1 MALFYFTFF
10 ISLFLGCTCSAQN
23 DLLILKK
30 KGRTVD
36 SFFPGSE
43 MDFSTHARY
52 FEGQVTS
59 IKNDSVFL
67 VQYDIKS
74 IYSPNLGVFV
84 TDTLS
89 EYHFG
94 INYKDIISFEK
105 NKKNF
110 NWNASGAALFG
121 GGVVLTVA
129 GLVTWIFAKP
139 NTRYYARPAL
149 VIGAAALA
157 GVGYFLLKSGNKTML
172 LGKKYSLNYIKMK

>member
-1 MALFYFTFF
+1 MRFCF
-10 ISLFLGCTCSAQN
+10 IFLISIFIASTCKAQN

-30 KGRTVD
+30 NGRTVE

-43 MDFSTHARY
+43 MDFSTNIRY
-52 FEGQVTS
+52 FEGQVTG

-74 IYSPNLGVFV
+74 IYTPNLGVFV
-84 TDTLS
+84 LDTVS

-94 INYKDIISFEK
+94 IKYKDIISFAK

-110 NWNASGAALFG
+110 DWNASGAALFG
-121 GGVVLTVA
+121 GGTVLTVA

-139 NTRYYARPAL
+139 NTRYYARPQF
-149 VIGAAALA
+149 VITAAALA
-157 GVGYFLLKSGNKTML
+157 GVGYFLMKSGNKTMA
-172 LGKKYSLNYIKMK
+172 LGKKYTLLYIKMK